1 RCPAMSTGHEPV
13 RPAAEDWA
21 PLEGPIK
28 RFVRAWRQGP
38 RPVIEDYLPA
48 DDKWRYP
55 LLIELVHTE
64 LELRLEAG
72 EAVPAEACL
81 ARYPELAGDTAAAVE
96 LIGAEH
102 ELRRRGE
109 PGLSPDEYLQRFPQY
124 RAELQEQIPRP
135 TVAGRDT
142 PPRPAAPRQEALPEV
157 PGYEVLGML
166 GRGGMGVVYQARQRS
181 LDRLVALKVLPEECA
196 RDPRWLAHFRREAL
210 TASALN
216 HPNICTIHDTGE
228 R

>member
-1 RCPAMSTGHEPV
+1 MFESLTRAPPLRCPAMSSGHEPV

-28 RFVRAWRQGP
+28 RFVSAWRQGP
-38 RPVIEDYLPA
+38 RPAIDDYLPA

-72 EAVPAEACL
+72 EAVRAEEYL

-96 LIGAEH
+96 LIRAEH

-109 PGLSPDEYLQRFPQY
+109 PGLSPAEYLHRSPQS
-124 RAELQEQIPRP
+124 RAERQEQIPRP
-135 TVAGRDT
+135 PVPGRAP
-142 PPRPAAPRQEALPEV
+142 PPRPAAPRQQAPPEV

-166 GRGGMGVVYQARQRS
+166 GRGGMGVVYQARQ
-181 LDRLVALKVLPEECA
+181 
-196 RDPRWLAHFRREAL
+196 
-210 TASALN
+210 
-216 HPNICTIHDTGE
+216 
-228 R
+228 